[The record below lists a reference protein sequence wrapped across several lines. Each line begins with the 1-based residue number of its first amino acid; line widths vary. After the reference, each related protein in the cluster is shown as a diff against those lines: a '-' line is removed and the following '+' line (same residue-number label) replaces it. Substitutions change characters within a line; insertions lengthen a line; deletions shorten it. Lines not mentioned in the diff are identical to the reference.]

1 MKQKL
6 KLFAASLALA
16 FTGQS
21 YAVGPTVTP
30 DLILYTGGGAE
41 QNNVFETIAKSLF
54 TPGTIDYYTDDAGT
68 ARGRAFRAVYGKLAA
83 AAGSLPAGS
92 NVLIVYRSLGG
103 VFANGIGPLVRGQTL
118 PYYRVIGN
126 ATLISAG
133 GNPSYRITNTG
144 LTDPKAPDIGLANE
158 ELALFTGLNLP
169 TGVSPI
175 TAAELSHVT
184 SQPLYDVVNGI
195 AVTDNLA
202 SQRPNGFSKAEIAA
216 ILSGGIQD
224 WSQLRNATDTG
235 NLPAGPVV
243 VIDRNFGSGAK
254 AAANQ
259 YFLNNPGGAAF
270 GGTVDP
276 INLSGDLGDPV
287 NYNEYTVRTE
297 PSAGN
302 IPGVLD
308 GVFAKG
314 KRAIGVLGLENIPT
328 GASDWQFTSIDGA
341 SVGTKTFNKAQ
352 AISGRYDYFY
362 QASVNTRKN
371 AVNGQRYHQSGTA
384 WGAVTTAF
392 INKALDPAVITT
404 VPGTILDPIT
414 FPETGNAALD
424 AFRAKG
430 TRFGNSTAPLQLV
443 E

>member
-1 MKQKL
+1 MKQNIV
-6 KLFAASLALA
+6 AATLALA
-16 FTGQS
+16 FAGHA
-21 YAVGPTVTP
+21 YAVAPTVTP
-30 DLILYTGGGAE
+30 DLTLYVGGGAE

-54 TPGTIDYYTDDAGT
+54 TPGTIDYYTDQADNSK
-68 ARGRAFRAVYGKLAA
+68 GRAFRAVYGKLAA

-118 PYYRVIGN
+118 PYYKIIGN

-133 GNPSYRITNTG
+133 GNPPYRITNTS

-169 TGVSPI
+169 AGTTPVTP
-175 TAAELSHVT
+175 AELSKVT

-195 AVTDNLA
+195 AVTNNLA
-202 SQRPNGFSKAEIAA
+202 TQRPNGFSKAEIAG
-216 ILSGGIQD
+216 ILSGNIVD
-224 WSQLRNATDTG
+224 WSQIG
-235 NLPAGPVV
+235 LPAGDVIL
-243 VIDRNFGSGAK
+243 IDRNFGSGAK

-259 YFLNNPGGAAF
+259 YFLNAPGGLAF

-276 INLSGDLGDPV
+276 INLNGDVGDPV
-287 NYNEYTVRTE
+287 NYGEYTVRTE

-302 IPGVLD
+302 VPGVLD

-314 KRAIGVLGLENIPT
+314 KRGIGILGLENLPT
-328 GASDWQFTSIDGA
+328 GSSNWQFTSIDGG
-341 SVGTKTFNKAQ
+341 SVGTTTFNKAQ

-362 QASVNTRKN
+362 QASINTRN
-371 AVNGQRYHQSGTA
+371 SAVNGQRFNQSGTA
-384 WGAVTTAF
+384 WGAVIAAF
-392 INKALDPAVITT
+392 TNKALDPAVITT

-414 FPETGNAALD
+414 FPVTGNATLD

-430 TRFGNSTAPLQLV
+430 TRFGNSAAPLQLV

>member
-1 MKQKL
+1 MKNKL
-6 KLFAASLALA
+6 KLVAASVALA
-16 FTGQS
+16 FAGHAN
-21 YAVGPTVTP
+21 AVAPTVTP
-30 DLILYTGGGAE
+30 DLTLYVGGGAE

-54 TPGTIDYYTDDAGT
+54 TPGTIDYYTDQADNSKGK
-68 ARGRAFRAVYGKLAA
+68 AFRAVYGKLAA

-118 PYYRVIGN
+118 PYFKIVGN

-169 TGVSPI
+169 TGVTPV
-175 TAAELSHVT
+175 TPAELSKVT
-184 SQPLYDVVNGI
+184 SRPLYAVVNGI
-195 AVTDNLA
+195 AVTNNLA

-216 ILSGGIQD
+216 LLAGNITD
-224 WSQLRNATDTG
+224 WSQLG
-235 NLPAGPVV
+235 LPAGDVV
-243 VIDRNFGSGAK
+243 IIDRNFGSGAK

-259 YFLNNPGGAAF
+259 YFLNAPGGLAF

-276 INLSGDLGDPV
+276 VNLNGDVGDPN
-287 NYNEYTVRTE
+287 NYSEYTVRTE

-302 IPGVLD
+302 VPGVLD

-314 KRAIGVLGLENIPT
+314 KRAIGILGLENIPT
-328 GASDWQFTSIDGA
+328 GSSSWQFTSIDGG
-341 SVGTKTFNKAQ
+341 SVGTTTFNKAQ

-362 QASVNTRKN
+362 QASLNTRN
-371 AVNGQRYHQSGTA
+371 AAVNGQRYNQSGTA
-384 WGAVTTAF
+384 WGAVIAAF
-392 INKALDPAVITT
+392 TNKALDPAVITT

-414 FPETGNAALD
+414 FPVTGNATFD
-424 AFRAKG
+424 SFRAKG
-430 TRFGNSTAPLQLV
+430 TRYGNSTAPLQLV